1 MDRKKKKGGGNPPLV
16 ICDFDGTVSSRDVGH
31 EVLRHFSGDRW
42 ADIDRAY
49 VTGKIGSRDAYSI
62 IASIVKIRRDEL
74 CSYLDGLSGLDPFF
88 GDFYEYCTGLGMGF
102 KIVSDGL
109 DFYIREIL
117 SRNGL
122 GEIEFFANSLG
133 FGDNGSI
140 SINFPYS
147 NDECRKCGTC
157 KSNILAGM
165 RQTYSSVIY
174 VGDGHSDVCPA
185 KTADLVF
192 GKETLYRKCLANGT
206 SCIHYTSFDKVH
218 EILKNGSSDLASGAD
233 ADQD

>member
-1 MDRKKKKGGGNPPLV
+1 MGNNKKKGGGNPPLV

-31 EVLRHFSGDRW
+31 EVLKHFSGDKW

-49 VTGKIGSRDAYSI
+49 VTGKLGSMDAYSI
-62 IASIVKIRRDEL
+62 VASIIRIRREEL
-74 CSYLDGLSGLDPFF
+74 CSYLDHLSGLDPFF
-88 GDFYEYCTGLGMGF
+88 GKFYEYCTSRGMGF

-133 FGDNGSI
+133 FGEDGSI

-147 NDECRKCGTC
+147 NDECRRCGTC
-157 KSNILAGM
+157 KSSILAGM
-165 RQTYSSVIY
+165 RENYDTIIY
-174 VGDGHSDVCPA
+174 VGDGPSDVCPA
-185 KTADLVF
+185 KSADLVF
-192 GKETLYRKCLANGT
+192 GKETLYRQCLANGT
-206 SCIHYTSFDKVH
+206 SCIHYTSFEKVH
-218 EILKNGSSDLASGAD
+218 DILKNGSEDLASGAD
-233 ADQD
+233 EKQD

>member
-1 MDRKKKKGGGNPPLV
+1 MNKQQKKGGGNPPLV

-31 EVLRHFSGDRW
+31 EVLKHFSGDKW

-49 VTGKIGSRDAYSI
+49 VTGKLGSKDAYSI
-62 IASIVKIRRDEL
+62 IASIIKIRREEL
-74 CSYLDGLSGLDPFF
+74 CSYLDHLSGLDPFF
-88 GDFYEYCTGLGMGF
+88 GEFYKYCTSRGMGF

-122 GEIEFFANSLG
+122 GEIEFFANSLDFCAG
-133 FGDNGSI
+133 GSI

-147 NDECRKCGTC
+147 NDECKKCGTC

-165 RQTYSSVIY
+165 RHKYGSIIY

-185 KTADLVF
+185 KSADLVF
-192 GKETLYRKCLANGT
+192 GKEILYRKCLANGT

-218 EILKNGSSDLASGAD
+218 EILKNGPSHLASGAD
-233 ADQD
+233 AKQD